1 MAANLFS
8 NTQTIMFIK
17 PKIIMKKSFQLFYLL
32 FFVLSFGF
40 LIQSCGD
47 GPEEVPVKGVKQYS
61 HQVAT
66 DWNKLFLEVERYAP
80 GYRPGPAPR
89 ALGLM
94 GYAAYEACLPGMPD
108 YSSLA
113 NLFPGLS
120 VPAAE
125 EGEYHWPTVVNEVY
139 GYFMPRFFP
148 NASSD
153 FLQKMATLQ
162 AGNNSKFQAEA
173 TSEVFLRSQKRGQDV
188 AAAIWEWSK
197 TDVVGHDHYKDPFGT
212 YVWQDHYD
220 SPGDWVAT
228 TPGPPQPMGAVY
240 GKARTWSLTEAD
252 KLSRPPIPYSE
263 SPNSAYYS
271 QNLEVYAQNT
281 PTWSYTAEWIGEF
294 WSDDLLNLTFSPGP
308 RWIAVGVQICELE
321 NADLETAIEAYAK
334 TGMALNDA
342 AVGCWHSKYVYNIER
357 PQTYINKVIDP
368 TWKPGLDNPLTGDKG
383 WTPPFPAYPSG
394 HSTMGGA
401 GAEALASV
409 FGYAY
414 SMTDRCHENRSEFN
428 GTPRTFGS
436 LYEMAQE
443 NAWSRVPL
451 GVHCRQDC
459 EEGVRFGTV
468 IGRKVNALPWK
479 K

>member
-1 MAANLFS
+1 
-8 NTQTIMFIK
+8 
-17 PKIIMKKSFQLFYLL
+17 
-32 FFVLSFGF
+32 
-40 LIQSCGD
+40 
-47 GPEEVPVKGVKQYS
+47 
-61 HQVAT
+61 
-66 DWNKLFLEVERYAP
+66 
-80 GYRPGPAPR
+80 
-89 ALGLM
+89 
-94 GYAAYEACLPGMPD
+94 
-108 YSSLA
+108 
-113 NLFPGLS
+113 
-120 VPAAE
+120 
-125 EGEYHWPTVVNEVY
+125 VNAVY
-139 GYFMPRFFP
+139 GYFMPKFFP
-148 NASSD
+148 NASSAH
-153 FLQKMATLQ
+153 LQQMTTLE
-162 AGNNSKFQAEA
+162 AANVSKFQTE
-173 TSEVFLRSQKRGQDV
+173 TSPDVFQRSQNRGEEV

-197 TDVVGHDHYKDPFGT
+197 TDTYGHDHYKDPFGT
-212 YVWQDHYD
+212 YKWQEHYD

-228 TPGPPQPMGAVY
+228 TPGPPQPMGAIY
-240 GKARTWSLTEAD
+240 GKVRTWALSEAD

-263 SPNSAYYS
+263 ATNSAYYS

-281 PTWSYTAEWIGEF
+281 PTWSYTAEWIGEY
-294 WSDDLLNLTFSPGP
+294 WSDDLVNLTFSPGP
-308 RWIAVGVQICELE
+308 RWIAIGIQICELE
-321 NADLETAIEAYAK
+321 NSDLETAIEAYAK
-334 TGMALNDA
+334 CGMAISDA
-342 AVGCWHSKYVYNIER
+342 AVGCWHSKYVYNVER

-368 TWKPGLDNPLTGDKG
+368 NWKPGLDNPISGDVG
-383 WTPPFPAYPSG
+383 FTPPFPAFPSG

-451 GVHCRQDC
+451 GVHLRQDC